1 MNHYW
6 SAHKAIVL
14 YASISSGQSMKHYSF
29 ASTFSIEATFT
40 FGKKGGEVL
49 QLRTFTTDW
58 LTCYFVSPPSIQLL
72 FVLLQANNS
81 PHHSYKEYLYQ

>member
-29 ASTFSIEATFT
+29 ASTLGQDATSF
-40 FGKKGGEVL
+40 FRKGWKVHVVKML
-49 QLRTFTTDW
+49 
-58 LTCYFVSPPSIQLL
+58 YI
-72 FVLLQANNS
+72 
-81 PHHSYKEYLYQ
+81 SYRVIRNIVRIIPYM

>member
-29 ASTFSIEATFT
+29 SSAFGMEATFT
-40 FGKKGGEVL
+40 FGKKGGEVP
-49 QLRTFTTDW
+49 QLRAFTSD
-58 LTCYFVSPPSIQLL
+58 
-72 FVLLQANNS
+72 
-81 PHHSYKEYLYQ
+81 